1 MNTMRTFNFDKKID
15 SCYLFKLNYNWLD
28 GFNWNCNENQDAVGI
43 YYNGEYEIS
52 ESVFN
57 DKIQFIINKLNS
69 ILLNDN

>member
-1 MNTMRTFNFDKKID
+1 MRTFTFDKKID
-15 SCYLFKLNYNWLD
+15 SCYLFKLNYKWLD

-57 DKIQFIINKLNS
+57 DKIEFIINKLNS